1 MISIEVNEKKL
12 DVNEGSTLK
21 DAIEQSSAYYIPGT
35 TIGILKAGTTKE
47 EATPEYK
54 IFTSK
59 GEFSIELKGDL
70 SLWNKYSPGFTNV
83 KAHWET
89 NNSIA
94 FGPFETDVSPQRIE
108 QKFNR
113 YDVFLGTG
121 GYDAKNTYLMFSK
134 NRHVS
139 DYGCP
144 ANCVVG
150 MVISGKQTLTKLRQG
165 DTILK
170 IEPVIKW
177 ETLVDKL
184 TTDDL
189 NTKLEDGMKIFTYFN
204 VDLFDEAP
212 EGAEHFLGLIRR
224 NVFNVDAFTNSFIA
238 DDSLHGE
245 TCPYEHWEARSEG
258 SVVVRTAGAGFGR
271 TFIYKE
277 DRTSSAVHS
286 VIGLVSKGI
295 ELVKIAEK
303 GSKIALTSNP
313 KRILLIGMGFDE
325 AEKLLGERGIRL
337 EKKGYTGD
345 DAVIVEQ
352 QPDTTIEMIKGG
364 VVNGTG
370 VKSDHIINVEFYDGL
385 APKTLDFLRHSL
397 RLKDRPLGPLPV
409 FFTYENTFLF
419 RTQKGAESYKE
430 IIPENTPKTK
440 VLAGD
445 IGVTNQAAK
454 RYGMVGVR
462 LVDDD
467 KYGPSGE
474 KFECTNIIGKVLEP
488 ERLRDVKE
496 GDTIYIREVS

>member
-1 MISIEVNEKKL
+1 VISIEVNEQKL
-12 DVNEGSTLK
+12 ELNDGSTLK
-21 DAIEQSSAYYIPGT
+21 EAIEQGSAYYIPGT
-35 TIGILKAGTTKE
+35 TIGILKSGTTKK
-47 EATPEYK
+47 EAIPEYK
-54 IFTSK
+54 ISTSK
-59 GEFSIELKGDL
+59 GEFRIELTGEL
-70 SLWNKYSPGFTNV
+70 SLWDKYSPSFINV

-94 FGPFETDVSPQRIE
+94 FGPFETDVGPQRTE
-108 QKFNR
+108 QKYNR
-113 YDVFLGTG
+113 YDVFFGTG

-134 NRHVS
+134 NKHVS
-139 DYGCP
+139 DYGAP
-144 ANCVVG
+144 ERSVVG
-150 MVISGKQTLTKLRQG
+150 MVISGKETIAKLHQG

-177 ETLVDKL
+177 ETLVDKI
-184 TTDDL
+184 TTSDL
-189 NTKLEDGMKIFTYFN
+189 NTKLEDGMKIYTYVN

-224 NVFNVDAFTNSFIA
+224 QTFNVDMFTNSFIS
-238 DDSLHGE
+238 DDALHGE
-245 TCPYEHWEARSEG
+245 TCQYEHWEARSEG
-258 SVVVRTAGAGFGR
+258 TVVVRTAGVGFGR

-286 VIGLVSKGI
+286 VVGHVSKGI
-295 ELVKIAEK
+295 ELIKIAEN
-303 GSKIALTSNP
+303 GSKIAVKSSP
-313 KRILLIGMGFDE
+313 ERIMLIGMGFDE
-325 AEKLLGERGIRL
+325 AGKLLNERGIKL

-352 QPDTTIEMIKGG
+352 EPDTTIEMIKGG
-364 VVNGTG
+364 VVTGLG
-370 VKSDHIINVEFYDGL
+370 VKSDHIINVSFYDEL

-409 FFTYENTFLF
+409 FFTYENTYLF
-419 RTQKGAESYKE
+419 KTEKGAESYKE
-430 IIPENTPKTK
+430 IIPENIPKTK

-454 RYGMVGVR
+454 RYGLLGVR
-462 LVDDD
+462 LVDDER
-467 KYGPSGE
+467 YGPSGE

-488 ERLRDVKE
+488 KRLMGIKE